1 MFESPQAL
9 WDDGARPGDP
19 SAPTLLDEPK
29 IVSDPRMIRALAHP
43 ARITALHHLY
53 AGEELTADQCASLV
67 GIATSAMTYHLRA
80 LERWGLVSLRPG
92 SDGRSEA
99 GAGDDVWCACGSSL
113 EVRPGDSMAART
125 AQSAL
130 HHSLVDLLRTD
141 LAGGVAQAPAEQAKQ
156 SGSGP
161 TGFTVVPLLLTDA
174 EAAELNST
182 VMALL
187 ERFGHRAPDE
197 LPPDTR
203 RYHVYWGPVPL
214 TTRTA
219 TVRPL
224 PGIAVGTA
232 PEPEADEA

>member
-19 SAPTLLDEPK
+19 TLPTVPTLLDEPK
-29 IVSDPRMIRALAHP
+29 VVSDPRMIRALAHP

-53 AGEELTADQCASLV
+53 AGEELTAHQCASLV

-80 LERWGLVSLRPG
+80 LERWGLVSLRPEG
-92 SDGRSEA
+92 EG
-99 GAGDDVWCACGSSL
+99 VWCACGSSL

-130 HHSLVDLLRTD
+130 HHSLVDLLRAD
-141 LAGGVAQAPAEQAKQ
+141 LAGGVTQAPAEQPGQA
-156 SGSGP
+156 
-161 TGFTVVPLLLTDA
+161 GFTVVPLLLTDA
-174 EAAELNST
+174 EAAELSST

-187 ERFGHRAPDE
+187 ERFGHRAADE
-197 LPPDTR
+197 LPPDAR

-224 PGIAVGTA
+224 PGLELELDAG
-232 PEPEADEA
+232 EA